1 MDVAAETEALLA
13 GLTEEAGTVAEPV
26 EQPPADEQVSAEVD
40 QTPAVATSDGV
51 VEPAIV
57 EIQEQ
62 VDDGEHVT
70 TVQATYVAT
79 DDAVPT
85 DADTVVEQ
93 AVAVDAQPDSS
104 APIASTEAAAAPE
117 SAVADQQNELP
128 VANGVSDEHLNGL
141 PDTTS
146 TAQPTAAADTTQ
158 AERGRSKKRRARWGP
173 PANAPAEPAADAAG
187 DGEGRKK
194 RRSRWE
200 EPAPAADDSQQLTVI
215 DTAGGAGFPHEIVL
229 AGGIKVRYLS
239 MSAIM
244 ELSLF
249 FQPFGLC
256 SNQCRVDWSSAS
268 HHWWTVRPS

>member
-1 MDVAAETEALLA
+1 M
-13 GLTEEAGTVAEPV
+13 
-26 EQPPADEQVSAEVD
+26 
-40 QTPAVATSDGV
+40 
-51 VEPAIV
+51 
-57 EIQEQ
+57 
-62 VDDGEHVT
+62 
-70 TVQATYVAT
+70 
-79 DDAVPT
+79 
-85 DADTVVEQ
+85 EQ